1 MYVIGTAG
9 HVDHGK
15 STLIQALTGIDPDRL
30 REEKERGMTIDLGF
44 AWITLPSGREV
55 SIVDVPGHE
64 RFIKNMLAGV
74 GGIDLAMLVVAA
86 DESVMPQTRE
96 HQAILDLLQVK
107 RGLAVITK
115 SDLVDREMLEL
126 VQLEVEEV
134 LAGTSMKGSPVLPV
148 SATTGQGL
156 NELLAAVDAALDA
169 TEERRDVG
177 RPRLAV
183 DRVFTMS
190 GFGTVVTGT
199 LIDGT
204 LRLGQEVELLPSG
217 VRGRVR
223 GLQSHRTKLEE
234 AQPGSRVAVNLSGVS
249 PDEIARGEVLTIPG
263 WLRPSKAIDV
273 RLHLLADAAKAIPH
287 NHPVTFFAHTTDT
300 PAKVRLLEQN
310 ALEPGEETWAQVVLD
325 DPVPL
330 VRGDHFVIRSAD
342 ATLGGGIV
350 VDLHARRHRRHY
362 APTIQR
368 LEVLAQGSPTAQ
380 LIQALEAQEPAD
392 IATLARKANI
402 SEAEGVRLAG
412 EAVTEASVIVLGDRP
427 LAPTSVLYTMVG
439 WSKLSGKALQALA
452 AFHAQYPLRSGM
464 PREELRT
471 RLGFSASNFTPALQ
485 HLVNAGTV
493 VESNAVVRLPDH
505 QVAVSDAQRKQMDAF
520 VAALEAQPYAPSAP
534 ALDAQ
539 LVNLLVD
546 EGRVAKATD
555 GVVFATAA
563 YNEMLSKVQ
572 SHLEATGKI
581 TVAEVRD
588 MFGTSRKYALS
599 LLEHLDELKVTRR
612 TGDERV
618 LMQR

>member
-74 GGIDLAMLVVAA
+74 GGVDLAMLVVAA

-96 HQAILDLLQVK
+96 HLAILDLLQVK
-107 RGLAVITK
+107 RGLAVVTK
-115 SDLVDREMLEL
+115 SDLVDSEMLEL

-134 LAGTSMKGSPVLPV
+134 LAGTSMKGSPVLSV

-156 NELLAAVDAALDA
+156 GELLAAVDAALDA

-183 DRVFTMS
+183 DRVFTIS

-217 VRGRVR
+217 VRGRIR

-234 AQPGSRVAVNLSGVS
+234 AQPGSRVAVNLSGVP
-249 PDEIARGEVLTIPG
+249 PDEIARGEVLTVPG
-263 WLRPSKAIDV
+263 WLRSTTAIDV
-273 RLHLLADAAKAIPH
+273 RLHLLADAAKPIPH

-310 ALEPGEETWAQVVLD
+310 SLEPDHEAWAQVVLD
-325 DPVPL
+325 EPVPL

-350 VDLHARRHRRHY
+350 VDLHARRHRRRY

-368 LEVLAQGSPTAQ
+368 LEVLAQGSPAAQ
-380 LIQALEAQEPAD
+380 LIQALETQEPAD
-392 IATLARKANI
+392 IATLSRKANI
-402 SEAEGVRLAG
+402 AEAEGIRLAK
-412 EAVTEASVIVLGDRP
+412 EAIAEASVIALGDSP
-427 LAPTSVLYTMVG
+427 LTPSTVLYTMAG
-439 WSKLSGKALQALA
+439 WSQLSGKALQALT
-452 AFHAQYPLRSGM
+452 AFHEQYPLRSGM
-464 PREELRT
+464 AREELRT
-471 RLGFSASNFTPALQ
+471 RLGLSAQNFAPALQ
-485 HLVNAGTV
+485 QLVGSGV
-493 VESNAVVRLPDH
+493 MVESNAAVRLPDH
-505 QVAVSDAQRKQMDAF
+505 AVAVSDAQRKQMDAF
-520 VAALEAQPYAPSAP
+520 VAALEAQPYAPSP
-534 ALDAQ
+534 PELDAQ

-555 GVVFATAA
+555 GVVFAAAA
-563 YNEMLSKVQ
+563 YNEMLSKVK

-618 LMQR
+618 LLQR